1 MVQRKAK
8 RKATGKPTPK
18 SPLPSARQAAPT
30 APLARPARSAAA
42 ATAEP
47 DDLALLA
54 RIRDIWDRS
63 RTQAARS
70 VNTAHVCAN
79 WLIGQQIV
87 EAEQQGQRRAGY
99 GQALL
104 KTLSAQLAAEFG
116 SGFSV
121 SGLQYMRGFYLA
133 YPELLVADNQHA
145 VRVESAAAQMQ
156 HALRDELNAESG
168 LPGSQPHEQPGGK
181 QAAVAAWRPG
191 LLHPALSWTHYRL
204 LVKVERREVRDF
216 YEIEA
221 LRSGWSARQLERQI
235 NSLLFERLLKSRDKR
250 GVLALANEGLLPARP
265 RDAIKD
271 PYVLEFLDL
280 PQSHRL
286 VESRLEEALLSQLQA
301 FLLELGSGFAFVG
314 RQQRLTLDGDHFYPD
329 LVFYHVKLKCYVVID
344 LKVGKLGHGDLGQ
357 MLLYVNYYDRE
368 VATAGDNPTIG
379 LILCSEKNDAVV
391 RYVLADRNEQVFAS
405 RYQLHLPTE
414 AQLQD
419 ELRRELAQLQGAA
432 PTITPPGEEQ
442 A

>member
-1 MVQRKAK
+1 MAT
-8 RKATGKPTPK
+8 RKATRKVTRKKAPPAKP
-18 SPLPSARQAAPT
+18 
-30 APLARPARSAAA
+30 ARPARA
-42 ATAEP
+42 ATAAVPNLLDVP
-47 DDLALLA
+47 DDGALLE
-54 RIRDIWDRS
+54 RIRGIWERS

-87 EAEQQGQRRAGY
+87 EAEQRGKRRAGY

-104 KTLSAQLAAEFG
+104 KTLSAQLAGEFG

-121 SGLQYMRGFYLA
+121 SALQYMRGFYLA
-133 YPELLVADNQHA
+133 YPELLAADNQHA
-145 VRVESAAAQMQ
+145 VRVESAAAQIQ
-156 HALRDELNAESG
+156 HAPRGESSDVG
-168 LPGSQPHEQPGGK
+168 AAAGGDRTGWHPG
-181 QAAVAAWRPG
+181 R
-191 LLHPALSWTHYRL
+191 LHPALSWTHYRL

-235 NSLLFERLLKSRDKR
+235 SSLLFERLLKSRDKA
-250 GVLALANEGLLPARP
+250 GVMALANEGLLPARP

-280 PQSHRL
+280 PQAHRL
-286 VESRLEEALLSQLQA
+286 VESRVEEALLNQLQA

-391 RYVLADRNEQVFAS
+391 RYVLADRHEQVFAS

-419 ELRRELAQLQGAA
+419 ELRRELAQLEGAT
-432 PTITPPGEEQ
+432 PSTTTPPAQGQ